1 MGIFK
6 FFYEI
11 KANASHKRMFK
22 AVMIDNADVLP
33 KASPFIKSIE
43 TVQGDGGVGSIKQTN
58 YGDESKYK
66 YMKYRIDHLDHE
78 NCASKLTLFE
88 GDVLGDNIE
97 SISYD
102 VKFEDSKDG
111 GCVVKFTSEYNT
123 KGDFVLKEVDVNVGK
138 EQSFVLYKAYA
149 DYLNANPHVCA

>member
-6 FFYEI
+6 FFHEI

-43 TVQGDGGVGSIKQTN
+43 TVQGDGGVGSIMQTN
-58 YGDESKYK
+58 FSDGAQHK
-66 YMKYRIDHLDHE
+66 YMKNRIDHLDPE
-78 NCASKLTLFE
+78 NCVGKLTLVE
-88 GDVLGDNIE
+88 GDVLGDKIE
-97 SISYD
+97 SISYE
-102 VKFEDSKDG
+102 VKFEDSKDA
-111 GCVVKFTSEYNT
+111 GCVVKITTEYHT
-123 KGDFVLKEVDVNVGK
+123 KGDVVLKEEDINASK
-138 EQSFVLYKAYA
+138 EQSFGLYKAYA